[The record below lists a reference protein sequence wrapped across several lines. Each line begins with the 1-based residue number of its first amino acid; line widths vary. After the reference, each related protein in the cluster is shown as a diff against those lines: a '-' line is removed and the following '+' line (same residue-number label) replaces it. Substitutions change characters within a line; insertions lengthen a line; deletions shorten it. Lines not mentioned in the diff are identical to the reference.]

1 LALLLVH
8 VAVPR
13 LERRWRSDVDPLGN
27 REEKKPVRQS
37 IAASFVAMLLIGC
50 SVAPRIRSTMDQP
63 PDVPNVPSIPPSIDV
78 LQQLSE
84 RNSLLSRRSVYYS
97 NNSYT
102 IAPQYQDLVQAHA
115 AFLQA
120 HPNMRLRVEGNCD
133 ERGSSTLNLALGQRR
148 ADMIKK
154 VLVMLG
160 ADPRQVTAVSMGSE
174 KIKVPERNEAAR
186 AQNRRSDLLYIGV
199 DTR

>member
-1 LALLLVH
+1 
-8 VAVPR
+8 
-13 LERRWRSDVDPLGN
+13 
-27 REEKKPVRQS
+27 
-37 IAASFVAMLLIGC
+37 ML
-50 SVAPRIRSTMDQP
+50 
-63 PDVPNVPSIPPSIDV
+63 
-78 LQQLSE
+78 
-84 RNSLLSRRSVYYS
+84 
-97 NNSYT
+97 
-102 IAPQYQDLVQAHA
+102 QAHA

-120 HPNMRLRVEGNCD
+120 HPNIRLRVEGNCD
-133 ERGSSTLNLALGQRR
+133 ERRSSTLNLVLGQRR

-174 KIKVPERNEAAR
+174 KIKVPERSEAAR

>member
-1 LALLLVH
+1 MRH
-8 VAVPR
+8 
-13 LERRWRSDVDPLGN
+13 
-27 REEKKPVRQS
+27 S
-37 IAASFVAMLLIGC
+37 IAASFVAMLLVGC
-50 SVAPRIRSTMDQP
+50 SVAPRIRSTTDQP
-63 PDVPNVPSIPPSIDV
+63 PNVPNGTLIPPSIDI
-78 LQQLSE
+78 LQQLND
-84 RNSLLSRRSVYYS
+84 RNSLLSRRSVYYG

-102 IAPQYQDLVQAHA
+102 IAPQYQELVQAHA

-160 ADPRQVTAVSMGSE
+160 ADPRQITAVSMGSE
-174 KIKVPERNEAAR
+174 KIKVPERSEAAR

>member
-1 LALLLVH
+1 
-8 VAVPR
+8 
-13 LERRWRSDVDPLGN
+13 
-27 REEKKPVRQS
+27 
-37 IAASFVAMLLIGC
+37 MLSIGC
-50 SVAPRIRSTMDQP
+50 STTPRVRSTTDPRPPPSAAKVAPIP
-63 PDVPNVPSIPPSIDV
+63 EPSIEV
-78 LQQLSE
+78 LQQLSD
-84 RNSLLSRRSVYYS
+84 RNSLLSQRSVYYR

-115 AFLQA
+115 LFLQA
-120 HPNMRLRVEGNCD
+120 HPYMRLRVEGNCD

-160 ADPRQVTAVSMGSE
+160 ANAQQVTAVSLGSE
-174 KIKVPERNEAAR
+174 RPKVPERNEAAR
-186 AQNRRSDLLYIGV
+186 AENRRSDLLYIGV

>member
-1 LALLLVH
+1 
-8 VAVPR
+8 
-13 LERRWRSDVDPLGN
+13 
-27 REEKKPVRQS
+27 
-37 IAASFVAMLLIGC
+37 
-50 SVAPRIRSTMDQP
+50 
-63 PDVPNVPSIPPSIDV
+63 
-78 LQQLSE
+78 
-84 RNSLLSRRSVYYS
+84 
-97 NNSYT
+97 
-102 IAPQYQDLVQAHA
+102 
-115 AFLQA
+115 
-120 HPNMRLRVEGNCD
+120 MRLRVEGNCD

-174 KIKVPERNEAAR
+174 KIKVPERSEAAR